1 MKKLAR
7 VILKNAVSHFPKTQL
22 ELGQGMLAELEEMQG
37 IEALVWAFGGLEM
50 LVKLH
55 GGTIMKNVFV
65 AIGMMSVIAISSW
78 IYVSGHFIISA
89 ILLGVSLIVF
99 VAIQP
104 KNAIW
109 FALTMATILPVT
121 YLAQTYMLV
130 RNDLTLIESEIN
142 KIKEQKEND
151 VFWITID
158 NKDLTNIQTGN
169 LIGVKLKTDN
179 KTKLGI
185 ATPDN
190 STETLMEMTNKTLRR
205 FDRNTLVRLTLFGI
219 PIALGLMLVTL
230 FTRQRFQRPMT

>member
-22 ELGQGMLAELEEMQG
+22 ELGRGMLVELEEMQG

-78 IYVSGHFIISA
+78 IYVSGYFIISA

-142 KIKEQKEND
+142 RIKEQKEND

-230 FTRQRFQRPMT
+230 FTRQRFQRPTT